1 MNIIPIPIPIFW
13 KIPIYRYRYRLY
25 RLSVHPYF
33 LDHALISLNTAPTPK
48 LMFLVVIEKHIL
60 IIWNMYYKSSSYS
73 PSVQLLH
80 QQIRGGASKLALIML
95 TQGGEVQNQGK
106 LADVILEHSLTSQAG
121 RKIYGPPTAMD
132 LKRNGLERSWKV
144 LEGLNRSSKVLKGL
158 KSPEISW
165 SLYCFFKVIKFV
177 KDI

>member
-1 MNIIPIPIPIFW
+1 
-13 KIPIYRYRYRLY
+13 
-25 RLSVHPYF
+25 
-33 LDHALISLNTAPTPK
+33 
-48 LMFLVVIEKHIL
+48 
-60 IIWNMYYKSSSYS
+60 MYYKSSSYS

-80 QQIRGGASKLALIML
+80 QQIRGGGASKLALIML

-144 LEGLNRSSKVLKGL
+144 LEGLNRSSMVLKGL
-158 KSPEISW
+158 QSPEIS
-165 SLYCFFKVIKFV
+165 
-177 KDI
+177 